1 MDYEKRHDCEYCE
14 KELCECECHEMNEIK
29 RILRKNLG
37 RVVTVFTESCG
48 MAGEGFTGL
57 VTKVEDGVVKFVT
70 SIPSAP
76 YENFRNGRRCA
87 DNCDFKICEHC
98 RNSHFGSAV
107 IIPLCRILAVSV
119 VEI

>member
-1 MDYEKRHDCEYCE
+1 MDYEKRHDCEFE
-14 KELCECECHEMNEIK
+14 ECECGKGEFHEIK
-29 RILRKNLG
+29 RILRKNIG

-57 VTKVEDGVVKFVT
+57 VTKVDDGVVKFVT

-76 YENFRNGRRCA
+76 YENFRGRRCA
-87 DNCDFKICEHC
+87 EDCDYKMCEHC

-107 IIPLCRILAVSV
+107 IIPICKILAVSV